1 VKRYSS
7 AARLKEGMVE
17 EETTIFIRLKLLIFT
32 KVRLLLRSA
41 YKKQAFSLLSLI
53 AIVQRYRMELALI
66 INLGVNGLNARF
78 MAAKL
83 QKSCT

>member
-1 VKRYSS
+1 
-7 AARLKEGMVE
+7 
-17 EETTIFIRLKLLIFT
+17 
-32 KVRLLLRSA
+32 LLRSA